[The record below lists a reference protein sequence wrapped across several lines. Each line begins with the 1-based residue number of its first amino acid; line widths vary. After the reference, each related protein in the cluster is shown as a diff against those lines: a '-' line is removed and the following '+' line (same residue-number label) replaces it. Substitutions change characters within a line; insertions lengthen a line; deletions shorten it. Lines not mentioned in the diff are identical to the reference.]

1 MQWLKWRNGKG
12 NLGFPNL
19 SLFLKYGDDLLER
32 ISNTGS
38 KTAFQFDTFEHE
50 SSTKAEELRVKYHFN
65 YENDEN
71 VYLTA
76 RLSFNKKKRELTLTI
91 VPDLITR
98 EADKYAGEY
107 TELWHHDMFGTFFRG
122 ITDTLNEQLE
132 KYRVKFMDYLTQLKN
147 MDTEFIIDSTEY
159 VAKLTDK
166 YPGLEITTEKE
177 DGGDG
182 IGYIVSVTSKE
193 DENDFVE
200 FNTSPFRLED
210 YSGFF
215 RDFIQNAH
223 LDFEGFV
230 GSTKDFYDAL
240 ETLVDGALE
249 YKKVLNS
256 TYDKYTNIVQSRE
269 DD

>member
-1 MQWLKWRNGKG
+1 MQWLKWRNGKS

-19 SLFLKYGDDLLER
+19 SLFLKYGSDLLER

-38 KTAFQFDTFEHE
+38 KTAFQFSTFEFE
-50 SSTKAEELRVKYHFN
+50 SSTKYEELRIKYNFN
-65 YENDEN
+65 YEGDEF

-76 RLSFNKKKRELTLTI
+76 RLSYLKKQRELTLTI

-98 EADKYAGEY
+98 DADKYAGEY
-107 TELWHHDMFGTFFRG
+107 SEVWHHDMFGTFFRG

-132 KYRVKFMDYLTQLKN
+132 KYRTKFMDYLTQLKN

-159 VAKLTDK
+159 IAKLTDK
-166 YPGLEITTEKE
+166 YPGLKITTVKE
-177 DGGDG
+177 NGG
-182 IGYIVSVTSKE
+182 IGYIVSLASKE
-193 DENDFVE
+193 DDGDLVE
-200 FNTSPFRLED
+200 FCTSPFRIED
-210 YSGFF
+210 YGGFF
-215 RDFIQNAH
+215 RDFIQNAN
-223 LDFEGFV
+223 LDFDGFV

-256 TYDKYTNIVQSRE
+256 TYEKYTNIVQSRE

>member
-19 SLFLKYGDDLLER
+19 SLFLKYGEDLLER

-38 KTAFQFDTFEHE
+38 KTAFRFDTFKYE
-50 SSTKAEELRVKYHFN
+50 SSTKSEELRVKYSFN
-65 YENDEN
+65 YEGDES

-76 RLSFNKKKRELTLTI
+76 RLSYLKKKRELTLTI

-107 TELWHHDMFGTFFRG
+107 SELWHHDMFGTFFRG

-132 KYRVKFMDYLTQLKN
+132 KYRSKFMDYLTQLKN

-166 YPGLEITTEKE
+166 YPGFEITTGKE
-177 DGGDG
+177 DAGD
-182 IGYIVSVTSKE
+182 IGYVVSVTNKE
-193 DENDFVE
+193 DDNDFVE
-200 FNTSPFRLED
+200 FYTSPFRIED

-215 RDFIQNAH
+215 SDFISYAH
-223 LDFEGFV
+223 LDFDGFV
-230 GSTKDFYDAL
+230 GSTKDFWAAV

-249 YKKVLNS
+249 YKKLLDS
-256 TYDKYTNIVQSRE
+256 TYEKYAKIVQSR
-269 DD
+269 DDD